1 LGGVSTPPYSPNLAP
16 NDFHLFEPLKSHMRG
31 KHFTTDAAVI
41 EAVRNW
47 FRAQPPGFYFAG
59 IENFVGRWNKC
70 IKKEGKYVEK

>member
-1 LGGVSTPPYSPNLAP
+1 
-16 NDFHLFEPLKSHMRG
+16 MRG

-41 EAVRNW
+41 EAVRN
-47 FRAQPPGFYFAG
+47 FAG